1 MQRQLPL
8 WPEAERP
15 PQELNIWEDLD
26 PETQRKIIAMLSRLI
41 EKAVCPKDENQK
53 MSHKKDDPK
62 CD

>member
-15 PQELNIWEDLD
+15 PQELNLWEDLD
-26 PETQRKIIAMLSRLI
+26 PETQRKVIALLSRLI

-53 MSHKKDDPK
+53 MSHKKEDLK